1 MLAEI
6 RPLQKANAEFYSKL
20 KMDEFMDDAKGGN
33 EGMAG
38 QRSQKISL
46 KSFAAIVLISII
58 INAIVILGYDHI
70 AANYTI
76 NALKYYHSSLISG
89 SQILSPPGYLAYT
102 QATIL
107 IVIYGFAALIGG
119 FLAFRKVKRLA
130 PKVTKSSYIF
140 IAGITAAFS
149 ILGIAVAYFYL
160 KGKGMLDFE
169 TGSLIMILFAAA
181 VIIAISYLGVPYL
194 LHSSLAS
201 SASSSNAGASTTIN
215 NTFGPP
221 ETWGIGIASNYAY
234 VTDGWG
240 SIAVI
245 NTKTNTILKTLS
257 TGGPEQVAVSSDG
270 TNVYVLG
277 TTGLTTINTATN
289 QVANSLQISNGSSI
303 LWDVAL
309 SPNGNYA
316 YVTAQNDTVQIV
328 NLGTDKVIS
337 EVSGITGAQ
346 SVAVSPDGS
355 RIYVSGTSSGALVTY
370 IINATTDS
378 VSGKIPG
385 VSPSSMAFAPN
396 GKYLYMTNSNGG
408 SISIV
413 NTTTNLVIDNIS
425 TGYFPSDIQVS
436 PDGSY
441 VYVTNYEGDSIS
453 VINTTTM
460 SVAKTIDYV
469 SNYTGPW
476 ALTLLPNSGNLY
488 VTNRAANGVA
498 EINITTGQVVGSI
511 TNVFSS

>member
-1 MLAEI
+1 MGAI
-6 RPLQKANAEFYSKL
+6 IS
-20 KMDEFMDDAKGGN
+20 
-33 EGMAG
+33 AG
-38 QRSQKISL
+38 L
-46 KSFAAIVLISII
+46 G
-58 INAIVILGYDHI
+58 VIL
-70 AANYTI
+70 
-76 NALKYYHSSLISG
+76 
-89 SQILSPPGYLAYT
+89 Q
-102 QATIL
+102 
-107 IVIYGFAALIGG
+107 
-119 FLAFRKVKRLA
+119 
-130 PKVTKSSYIF
+130 
-140 IAGITAAFS
+140 
-149 ILGIAVAYFYL
+149 
-160 KGKGMLDFE
+160 
-169 TGSLIMILFAAA
+169 
-181 VIIAISYLGVPYL
+181 
-194 LHSSLAS
+194 
-201 SASSSNAGASTTIN
+201 SNAPLFLYG
-215 NTFGPP
+215 
-221 ETWGIGIASNYAY
+221 
-234 VTDGWG
+234 
-240 SIAVI
+240 
-245 NTKTNTILKTLS
+245 
-257 TGGPEQVAVSSDG
+257 
-270 TNVYVLG
+270 
-277 TTGLTTINTATN
+277 
-289 QVANSLQISNGSSI
+289 
-303 LWDVAL
+303 
-309 SPNGNYA
+309 
-316 YVTAQNDTVQIV
+316 
-328 NLGTDKVIS
+328 
-337 EVSGITGAQ
+337 
-346 SVAVSPDGS
+346 
-355 RIYVSGTSSGALVTY
+355 Y